1 MIVKQTRQ
9 MLKDTVMILVVV
21 KLQELRMLELLQ
33 MADDDPTTFA
43 IPEGANLEVPEIK
56 YEYLDHT
63 ADVQLHAWGTNLQEA
78 FENVAAA
85 MFGYMTDIE
94 TVDME
99 VALEIEAEGD
109 DVDGLLFHFLDEFLF
124 SFSAEPF
131 FIPRK
136 IEILSFDLEN
146 FKIKARGYGEPF
158 DISKHPQ
165 GTEVKAITYGS
176 MKVYNDE
183 EKGQHELFVI
193 IDI

>member
-1 MIVKQTRQ
+1 M
-9 MLKDTVMILVVV
+9 
-21 KLQELRMLELLQ
+21 
-33 MADDDPTTFA
+33 
-43 IPEGANLEVPEIK
+43 
-56 YEYLDHT
+56 
-63 ADVQLHAWGTNLQEA
+63 QLHSWGPDLAKA
-78 FENVAAA
+78 FEQSAIA

-136 IEILSFDLEN
+136 IEILNFDLEN

-165 GTEVKAITYGS
+165 V
-176 MKVYNDE
+176 
-183 EKGQHELFVI
+183 
-193 IDI
+193 

>member
-1 MIVKQTRQ
+1 M
-9 MLKDTVMILVVV
+9 VV
-21 KLQELRMLELLQ
+21 KLQKLRLLELLQ
-33 MADDDPTTFA
+33 MADDDPSTFA
-43 IPEGANLEVPEIK
+43 IPENANLEVPEVK

-99 VALEIEAEGD
+99 VALDIEAEGD

-136 IEILSFDLEN
+136 IEILNFDLDN
-146 FKIKARGYGEPF
+146 FQIKARGYGEPF

-165 GTEVKAITYGS
+165 VFYLIKLSVFKT
-176 MKVYNDE
+176 
-183 EKGQHELFVI
+183 
-193 IDI
+193 DILSGNRSESDHIWLNEDL

>member
-1 MIVKQTRQ
+1 V
-9 MLKDTVMILVVV
+9 VVV
-21 KLQELRMLELLQ
+21 KLRGPLVLLQ
-33 MADDDPTTFA
+33 MEDDDDPSTFP
-43 IPEGANLEVPEIK
+43 IPEGSNLELPEVK

-94 TVDME
+94 TVEMD

-109 DVDGLLFHFLDEFLF
+109 DIDGLLFHFLDEFLF

-136 IEILSFDLEN
+136 IEILNFDLEN

-176 MKVYNDE
+176 MKVYNDS

>member
-1 MIVKQTRQ
+1 MKE
-9 MLKDTVMILVVV
+9 LV
-21 KLQELRMLELLQ
+21 LLQ
-33 MADDDPTTFA
+33 MADEDPTTFA
-43 IPEGANLEVPEIK
+43 IPEDANLDLPEMK

-63 ADVQLHAWGTNLQEA
+63 ADVQLHAWGSNLKEA
-78 FENVAAA
+78 FENVATA

-94 TVDME
+94 TVAMD

-109 DVDGLLFHFLDEFLF
+109 DIEGLLFHFLDEFLF

-136 IEILSFDLEN
+136 IDIIDFDMEN

-165 GTEVKAITYGS
+165 VEQCNGHLYSKFSFSLRLTNI
-176 MKVYNDE
+176 
-183 EKGQHELFVI
+183 FVSGNRSKSNHLWI
-193 IDI
+193 YESLQ

>member
-1 MIVKQTRQ
+1 VKE
-9 MLKDTVMILVVV
+9 LV
-21 KLQELRMLELLQ
+21 LLQ
-33 MADDDPTTFA
+33 MADEDPTTFA
-43 IPEGANLEVPEIK
+43 IPEDANLDLPEMK

-63 ADVQLHAWGTNLQEA
+63 ADVQLHAWGSNLKEA
-78 FENVAAA
+78 FENVATA

-94 TVDME
+94 TVAMD

-109 DVDGLLFHFLDEFLF
+109 DIEGLLFHFLDEFLF

-136 IEILSFDLEN
+136 IDIIDFDMEN

>member
-1 MIVKQTRQ
+1 MIHVKQTS
-9 MLKDTVMILVVV
+9 KMIKTRTQSGSCGGGVVF
-21 KLQELRMLELLQ
+21 LQ
-33 MADDDPTTFA
+33 MADDDPSTFA
-43 IPEGANLEVPEIK
+43 IPEGADLQVPEVK

-99 VALEIEAEGD
+99 VALDIEAEGD

-136 IEILSFDLEN
+136 IEILNFDLDN

-165 GTEVKAITYGS
+165 VFYLI
-176 MKVYNDE
+176 
-183 EKGQHELFVI
+183 ELSVSFLT
-193 IDI
+193 DILSGNRSESDHIWLNEDL

>member
-1 MIVKQTRQ
+1 M
-9 MLKDTVMILVVV
+9 
-21 KLQELRMLELLQ
+21 
-33 MADDDPTTFA
+33 MADDDPSTFA
-43 IPEGANLEVPEIK
+43 IPEDADLEGPEVK

-63 ADVQLHAWGTNLQEA
+63 ADVQLHAWGSNLQEA

-99 VALEIEAEGD
+99 VALEIEAEGED
-109 DVDGLLFHFLDEFLF
+109 IDGLLFHFLDEFLF

-136 IEILSFDLEN
+136 IEILSFDLDN

-165 GTEVKAITYGS
+165 VYCWEGS
-176 MKVYNDE
+176 RQKNNGYFTVRLAVRE
-183 EKGQHELFVI
+183 GGSPLPA
-193 IDI
+193 